1 MSWTLGILGRSPS
14 GMLLAR
20 LVSVD
25 GRMEFLLM
33 RPWFKSELDTQNSR
47 EESNIMATLAP
58 WVCLQLGLANLFGS
72 LVP

>member
-1 MSWTLGILGRSPS
+1 
-14 GMLLAR
+14 MLLAR

-25 GRMEFLLM
+25 GRMELLLM
-33 RPWFKSELDTQNSR
+33 RLCFKSELDTRNSR

-58 WVCLQLGLANLFGS
+58 WVCLQLGLANVFGS